1 MIEAIRHNLSSL
13 TNFSG
18 RDSRST
24 FWFYVLFL
32 AIIQLVTTFG
42 VSIVAGGAMAVDVFQ
57 SARGGADQAAIQQQ
71 MIERMAGLIQL
82 TMWMSVVL
90 SIVMTLLLA
99 AAFARRLH
107 DSGNSG
113 WIAALAVVLQLLSI
127 VLTIGMIGEM
137 VSFITSMKLNDPS
150 AMQAAAQM
158 QRSKY
163 ALQGLLGW
171 VPLLIVIIFG
181 VWPSSDGDNRYGP
194 EPDHL

>member
-1 MIEAIRHNLSSL
+1 MIEAIRHNLSNL

-24 FWFYVLFL
+24 FWFYILFL
-32 AIIQLVTTFG
+32 VIIQLVITFG
-42 VSIVAGGAMAVDVFQ
+42 VSIAAGGAMAVDVFQ

-71 MIERMAGLIQL
+71 MIGRMAGMMRL
-82 TMWMSVVL
+82 TMWMSVSL
-90 SIVMTLLLA
+90 SFLMTLLLA
-99 AAFARRLH
+99 ASFTRRLH
-107 DSGNSG
+107 DSNKSG
-113 WIAALAVVLQLLSI
+113 WIAAFAVTLQLLSI

-137 VSFITSMKLNDPS
+137 VSFITSMKLNDP
-150 AMQAAAQM
+150 AAIQAAAQM

-171 VPLLIVIIFG
+171 VPFLMVIVFG